1 MQSVS
6 FIKKFY
12 IFASTNYFKPFLNF
26 IIMRKS
32 DLVIVL
38 VGCIIAAA
46 ILAAVVYF
54 ALTVNTGNA
63 GFHGTF

>member
-1 MQSVS
+1 
-6 FIKKFY
+6 
-12 IFASTNYFKPFLNF
+12 
-26 IIMRKS
+26 MRKS

-63 GFHGTF
+63 GFHGGF

>member
-1 MQSVS
+1 M
-6 FIKKFY
+6 K
-12 IFASTNYFKPFLNF
+12 
-26 IIMRKS
+26 KS

-38 VGCIIAAA
+38 VGCIIAAT
-46 ILAAVVYF
+46 ILAGIIYF